1 MCTYTNDYSS
11 EMKKWKRN
19 GRSLISLLRCED
31 FQMPKVIYFSYKFRK
46 LNIDINIVD
55 NSKFRLLFRQL
66 METQI
71 KLSNAEVKISK

>member
-1 MCTYTNDYSS
+1 
-11 EMKKWKRN
+11 
-19 GRSLISLLRCED
+19 
-31 FQMPKVIYFSYKFRK
+31 MPNVIYFSYKFRK